1 MVAGIIYDD
10 MYIEDGVSHLSSFI
24 EGNPG
29 AKIKVYVFANGP
41 YPYTEEFE
49 SIANNI
55 ELAALPD
62 AIYKAYQNVLPKQNK
77 DFIPELEEESPI
89 EFEH

>member
-1 MVAGIIYDD
+1 
-10 MYIEDGVSHLSSFI
+10 MYIEDGVTHLSNFI
-24 EGNPG
+24 EQNTETQ
-29 AKIKVYVFANGP
+29 IKVYVFANGP

-62 AIYKAYQNVLPKQNK
+62 AIYKAYQNILPKQNK
-77 DFIPELEEESPI
+77 EFIPELEEESPV
-89 EFEH
+89 EFDQ